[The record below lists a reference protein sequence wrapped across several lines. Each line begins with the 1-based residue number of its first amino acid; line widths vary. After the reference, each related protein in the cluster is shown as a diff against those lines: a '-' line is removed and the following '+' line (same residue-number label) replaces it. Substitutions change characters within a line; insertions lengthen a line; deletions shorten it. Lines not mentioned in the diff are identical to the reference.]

1 MNRLI
6 NIYLISFTF
15 DHHVVIAF
23 LTDRRMLQG
32 TLLGLLLFLV
42 LINDMGFENQK
53 NNAGEL
59 ITRRKNIKAA
69 NVIHL
74 KYVDD
79 LTLAESI
86 NLKDKLVS
94 VPEPVRPLPDNFHAK
109 TGHVL
114 PKQCSQ
120 VHDQLLKVKEYAAQN
135 SMVINQKK
143 TKTMVF
149 NPCIVRDFIPEFELD
164 GQDIEMV
171 EEMRLLGVVVRSDMK
186 WSTNTEVMISKA
198 YKKLWSM
205 RRLKTMGADIGDLK
219 DIYLKQVRCMVE
231 LAAPAWNGALTC
243 AEKIDIERVQ
253 KTALHIMLGERYEN
267 YVDALDLV
275 DLESLEARRRKLCL
289 KFAIKAV
296 NDHKHKNW
304 FVPNSK
310 AVSTRQY
317 HEKYLPVFSK
327 HKRFWKSPISYLT
340 RLLNSDYK

>member
-1 MNRLI
+1 MWLLSYIGQKIDFRQYGGTKRNSI
-6 NIYLISFTF
+6 THYLIEFINFILTNQDDDAPIAIIACMIDFSKAFNRI
-15 DHHVVIAF
+15 DHNLVVTKLSDMGVPGWLLHIVMAF
-23 LTDRRMLQG
+23 LTDRRMLVRYNGKQSSTKYLPGGGPQG

-149 NPCIVRDFIPEFELD
+149 NPCLVRDFIPEFELD

-171 EEMRLLGVVVRSDMK
+171 EEMRLLGVVFRSDMK

-243 AEKIDIERVQ
+243 AEDCSAHNAWGKV
-253 KTALHIMLGERYEN
+253 
-267 YVDALDLV
+267 
-275 DLESLEARRRKLCL
+275 
-289 KFAIKAV
+289 
-296 NDHKHKNW
+296 
-304 FVPNSK
+304 
-310 AVSTRQY
+310 
-317 HEKYLPVFSK
+317 
-327 HKRFWKSPISYLT
+327 
-340 RLLNSDYK
+340 